1 MAAYKKT
8 LIVNA
13 KASKQ
18 YKKKIKADKDA
29 FKLTLKKLRASNLVR
44 IKRYKK
50 KQFATMLPDGVD
62 VAKESSVAS
71 WKKKNQEIR
80 SFIFKHKQQE
90 RKVLE
95 NESDT
100 MRKTY

>member
-1 MAAYKKT
+1 
-8 LIVNA
+8 
-13 KASKQ
+13 
-18 YKKKIKADKDA
+18 
-29 FKLTLKKLRASNLVR
+29 
-44 IKRYKK
+44 
-50 KQFATMLPDGVD
+50 MLPDGVD